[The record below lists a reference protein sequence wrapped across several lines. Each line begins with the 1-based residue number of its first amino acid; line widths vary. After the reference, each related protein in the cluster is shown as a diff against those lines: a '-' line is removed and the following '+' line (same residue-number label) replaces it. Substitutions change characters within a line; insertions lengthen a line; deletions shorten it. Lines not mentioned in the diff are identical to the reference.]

1 MQRLEP
7 EQAELPTYFWCWLMA
22 RTEYVAQVVM
32 DSPKEHHGRWHSWS
46 DGTLLYVLF
55 SEALIMDTGVLGSH
69 VSYARHPS
77 NPCLICLPL

>member
-7 EQAELPTYFWCWLMA
+7 GQTKLPTYFWCWA
-22 RTEYVAQVVM
+22 DGGDWICVQVAM
-32 DSPKEHHGRWHSWS
+32 DSPKEHHGRWRSSS

-55 SEALIMDTGVLGSH
+55 SKALIMHTGVLGSH

-77 NPCLICLPL
+77 NPYLTCLFL